1 MATTAKTPRETASDT
16 WGDGGYPMMQRI
28 LEENWWAI
36 ALRGVAGII
45 FGIIAL
51 LFPGVTILSLVLLF
65 SAYMLVDGAFSIA
78 GVLRSGRRSTQWGWM
93 LLNGILSI
101 LTAIVAFL
109 WPGLTAVAFV
119 LLLGAW
125 AGVSGVLMLVAAY
138 RMERRRRGRGW
149 LIFSGIVSLLFGA
162 LLFLSPIMG
171 AIVLTWWVGAY
182 ILVSSV
188 LMLAVAISVHW
199 GPGAAARPST

>member
-1 MATTAKTPRETASDT
+1 MATTAKTPREAAGDT
-16 WGDGGYPMMQRI
+16 WGDGRYPMMHRI

-78 GVLRSGRRSTQWGWM
+78 GVLRSGRRNTQRGWM
-93 LLNGILSI
+93 LLNGLLSI
-101 LTAIVAFL
+101 LTAILAFL
-109 WPGLTAVAFV
+109 WPKLTAVAFV

-138 RMERRRRGRGW
+138 RMERGRRGRGW

-171 AIVLTWWVGAY
+171 AIVLTWWIGAY

-188 LMLAVAISVHW
+188 LMLAVAISIHW
-199 GPGAAARPST
+199 APGAAAKPSA